1 MKFVIKLFP
10 EITIKSKPVRKQ
22 FIVQLRR
29 NIKETLSYHGID
41 CHVQGQWDALEV
53 VIEDDLLEV
62 PTRDILSRVTGI
74 CKILTVKEHN
84 FQTFDDVFQIAKQVY
99 ASEIKGKSF
108 CVRVK
113 RTGDHDFKSTDIEQY
128 VGGGLMEHC
137 EARCVDL
144 KTPEYTVRMEIRK
157 QRLLTISNITV
168 GIGGYPL
175 GTQDGVLSLISGGF
189 DSNVASYM
197 MNRRGLQTH
206 FLFFNLGGAAHE
218 VGVKQVAHYLWQ
230 TFGVSHGVKFV
241 TVPFEG
247 VVGEILEKVE
257 NSQMGV
263 ILKRMMLRAASDV
276 AKQLK
281 LDAIVTGESIAQVS
295 SQTLRNLSVI
305 DEVTNTLVLRPLIT
319 MDKPDIIDLSR
330 KIGTYDFAAAMPEY
344 CGVISVKP
352 TTRAKIEKIVSEESH
367 FNFEVLQAAIESAR
381 FERIQNVLSSSAAT
395 VNDVELVHI
404 PDTQDLVVDIRAPA
418 EEELKPLHL
427 TNNEII
433 KIPFYQL
440 NARLLELPTDRNVLL
455 YCEKGTM
462 SQLHAQHL
470 TESGLANIKV
480 YKP

>member
-10 EITIKSKPVRKQ
+10 EITLKSKPVRKQ

-29 NIKETLSYHGID
+29 NIKDTLSYHGINSQ
-41 CHVQGQWDALEV
+41 VQGQWDAIEV
-53 VIEDDLLEV
+53 EVEDELLEEA
-62 PTRDILSRVTGI
+62 TRDLLSRVTGI
-74 CKILTVKEHN
+74 CKILTVKEHS
-84 FQTFDDVFQIAKQVY
+84 FETFDDVFQIARTTF
-99 ASEIKGKSF
+99 AADIKGKSF
-108 CVRVK
+108 CVRIK
-113 RTGDHDFKSTDIEQY
+113 RTGNHDFTSTELEQY

-137 EARCVDL
+137 EARCVEL
-144 KTPEYTVRMEIRK
+144 KKPEYTVQMEVRK
-157 QRLLTISNITV
+157 QRLLTISNITA

-206 FLFFNLGGAAHE
+206 FLFFNLGGSAHE

-230 TFGVSHGVKFV
+230 RFGVSHGVKFV
-241 TVPFEG
+241 TVPFDG
-247 VVGEILEKVE
+247 VVTEILENVE

-263 ILKRMMLRAASDV
+263 ILKRMMLRAASDI

-344 CGVISVKP
+344 CGVISIKP
-352 TTRAKIEKIVSEESH
+352 TTRAKLPKVEAEEAN
-367 FNFEVLQAAIESAR
+367 FNFEVLQAAIDSAR
-381 FERIQNVLSSSAAT
+381 IERIQNVLRSSAAT
-395 VNDVELVHI
+395 VTEVELVHI
-404 PDTQDLVVDIRAPA
+404 PDVKDLIVDIRAPA
-418 EEELKPLHL
+418 EEEQKPLHL

-440 NARLLELPTDRNVLL
+440 NARILELPTERNVLL

-470 TESGLANIKV
+470 ITSGLANVKV